1 MSTSASASVSKS
13 ASAAST
19 STSNSTIP
27 ATMSAIVIEQTGGPE
42 VMKYKTD
49 VPVPVPKGDE
59 VLIKVDY
66 VGVNYIDT

>member
-1 MSTSASASVSKS
+1 MSASASALASES

-19 STSNSTIP
+19 SNSTVP
-27 ATMSAIVIEQTGGPE
+27 AKMSAIVIEQTGGPE
-42 VMKYKTD
+42 VMTYKTD

-66 VGVNYIDT
+66 IGVNYIDT